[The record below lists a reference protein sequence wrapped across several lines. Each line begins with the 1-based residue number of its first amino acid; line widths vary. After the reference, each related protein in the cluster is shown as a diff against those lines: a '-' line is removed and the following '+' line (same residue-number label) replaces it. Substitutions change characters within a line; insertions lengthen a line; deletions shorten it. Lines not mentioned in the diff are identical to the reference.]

1 MLISSVTLQISSIL
15 VSAALVKRLT
25 EIAILLRL
33 TASPYEAS
41 ISLRIE
47 LPANFDNRVIEL
59 ERNAP
64 DLRLLCLLQWEPNG
78 FKDLGFGV

>member
-1 MLISSVTLQISSIL
+1 VLISSVNLQISSIL

-33 TASPYEAS
+33 TASPHKTS
-41 ISLRIE
+41 VSPRIE
-47 LPANFDNRVIEL
+47 CPTNFGNRVIEM

-64 DLRLLCLLQWEPNG
+64 KLHPLCLLQ
-78 FKDLGFGV
+78 